1 MKIFQIYMFIYES
14 NIIYI
19 WIVYCNIVLHCGNWI
34 LFSFFEE
41 GWYFWIQTAD
51 CWMGMQNL
59 VYLLVGLL
67 HLFWHT
73 WLVDFIHKI
82 WGSPSLTVI
91 SSIPPSFSTVFASK
105 LCSPAKSSTVSK
117 FTQAIPFFQ
126 VLTPFYKISLSLSI
140 LQTLDGCFL
149 YLFPH
154 LEFIVVYL

>member
-51 CWMGMQNL
+51 CWMGMHNL

-67 HLFWHT
+67 HLFLAYMIGRFYT
-73 WLVDFIHKI
+73 QNMGL
-82 WGSPSLTVI
+82 P
-91 SSIPPSFSTVFASK
+91 
-105 LCSPAKSSTVSK
+105 KSNCH
-117 FTQAIPFFQ
+117 F
-126 VLTPFYKISLSLSI
+126 
-140 LQTLDGCFL
+140 
-149 YLFPH
+149 
-154 LEFIVVYL
+154 